1 MRFLWSS
8 PVFFGLAI
16 IGTGCGCGPSKLD
29 QKTGLN
35 QTFKH
40 YSLIF
45 LSIKGKWRLYIG
57 KLFIYYTEVALTPVY
72 KCNSQPFGIYCML
85 SFISCGFFRRLLLL
99 NHAVFPQS
107 FLFNL
112 ISSSL
117 SVITLLFWGSFPW
130 PDLSQHSGQQA
141 ACKQINLFEK
151 LNYLCLLFSLPLAE
165 IGQLT
170 QLHQDSSYCTYPS
183 TLARQWVFF
192 SLASFFV

>member
-1 MRFLWSS
+1 MEIIYWKIVYILHRGSS
-8 PVFFGLAI
+8 F
-16 IGTGCGCGPSKLD
+16 
-29 QKTGLN
+29 
-35 QTFKH
+35 
-40 YSLIF
+40 
-45 LSIKGKWRLYIG
+45 
-57 KLFIYYTEVALTPVY
+57 TPVY
-72 KCNSQPFGIYCML
+72 KCNSRPFGIYCML
-85 SFISCGFFRRLLLL
+85 SFISCGPFRRLLLL

-170 QLHQDSSYCTYPS
+170 RLHQDSSYCTYPS
-183 TLARQWVFF
+183 TLARQWAFF